1 MFKKFKKNHHQSQ
14 SADIGALDLQKIPQH
29 IAIIMDGNGRWAKQR
44 KMPRVKGHYQGM
56 ETIKTITRAASDLNV
71 KYLTLYAFSTENWS
85 RPQEEVNYI
94 MGLPVNFLNTFLP
107 ELIEKN
113 VKVETIGF
121 IDELPPKT
129 IQAIEEAKLKTAD
142 NTGLTLIFAINYG
155 GRAEI
160 MKGIQNMIKAH
171 KHASDRDIEQLT
183 EQHFAQYLM
192 TSDFPDPDLL
202 IRTSGE
208 QRISNFLIWQLSYS
222 EFIFND
228 KMWPDFD
235 ETELK
240 ACIKTYQSRQRRF
253 GGL

>member
-1 MFKKFKKNHHQSQ
+1 MFKKFMKKNDTQNH
-14 SADIGALDLQKIPQH
+14 IEALDLHNIPEH

-44 KMPRVKGHYQGM
+44 KMPRIKGHYQGM
-56 ETIKTITRAASDLNV
+56 QTIKTITRAASDLGV

-85 RPQEEVNYI
+85 RPDEEVNYI

-113 VKVETIGF
+113 VRVETVGF
-121 IDELPPKT
+121 IDELPEKT
-129 IQAIEEAKLKTAD
+129 IQAIEEAKIKTAD

-160 MKGIQNMIKAH
+160 VYGIQTLMKEMR
-171 KHASDRDIEQLT
+171 HASDQDIDALT
-183 EQHFAQYLM
+183 EQHFQKYLM
-192 TSDFPDPDLL
+192 TRDYPDPELL

-208 QRISNFLIWQLSYS
+208 QRVSNFLIWQLSYS
-222 EFIFND
+222 EFIFNS

-235 ETELK
+235 GEELK

>member
-1 MFKKFKKNHHQSQ
+1 MFKKFKKKIDSQ
-14 SADIGALDLQKIPQH
+14 KHVDQIDLHNIPEH

-44 KMPRVKGHYQGM
+44 KMPRIKGHYQGM
-56 ETIKTITRAASDLNV
+56 QTIKTITRAASDLNV

-85 RPQEEVNYI
+85 RPDEEVNYI

-113 VKVETIGF
+113 VHVETIGF
-121 IDELPPKT
+121 INDLPEKT
-129 IQAIEEAKLKTAD
+129 IQAIDEAKNKTAD

-160 MKGIQNMIKAH
+160 INGIQNMMKEMR
-171 KHASDRDIEQLT
+171 HASDDDIDTLT
-183 EQHFAQYLM
+183 EQHFQKYLM
-192 TSDFPDPDLL
+192 THDYPDPELL

-222 EFIFND
+222 EFIFNS
-228 KMWPDFD
+228 KLWPDFD
-235 ETELK
+235 EAELR

>member
-1 MFKKFKKNHHQSQ
+1 MFKKFKNNEDKSSQ
-14 SADIGALDLQKIPQH
+14 VDTLDLHNIPKH

-44 KMPRVKGHYQGM
+44 RMPRIKGHYQGM
-56 ETIKTITRAASDLNV
+56 QTIKTITRAANDLNV

-85 RPQEEVNYI
+85 RPEEEVNYI

-121 IDELPPKT
+121 TEQLPEKT
-129 IQAIEEAKLKTAD
+129 IRAIEEAKRKTAH

-160 MKGIQNMIKAH
+160 ISGMKALIHDLKSTDEM
-171 KHASDRDIEQLT
+171 DIESLDEATFQK
-183 EQHFAQYLM
+183 YLM
-192 TSDFPDPDLL
+192 TANYPDPELL

-222 EFIFND
+222 EFIFNP

-235 ETELK
+235 KNELV
-240 ACIKTYQSRQRRF
+240 ACIKIYQSRQRRF

>member
-1 MFKKFKKNHHQSQ
+1 MFKKFKKKNDTQNH
-14 SADIGALDLQKIPQH
+14 IEALDLHNIPEH
-29 IAIIMDGNGRWAKQR
+29 IAIIMDGNGRWAKLR
-44 KMPRVKGHYQGM
+44 KMPRIKGHYQGM
-56 ETIKTITRAASDLNV
+56 QTIKTITRAASDLGI

-85 RPQEEVNYI
+85 RPDEEVNYI

-113 VKVETIGF
+113 VRVETVGF
-121 IDELPPKT
+121 IDELPEKT
-129 IQAIEEAKLKTAD
+129 IQAIEEAKIKTAD

-160 MKGIQNMIKAH
+160 VHGIQTLMKEMRH
-171 KHASDRDIEQLT
+171 TSDQDIDALT
-183 EQHFAQYLM
+183 EQHFQKYLM
-192 TSDFPDPDLL
+192 TRDYPDPELL

-222 EFIFND
+222 EFIFNP

-235 ETELK
+235 EEELK